1 MANHK
6 SAVKRHQQSI
16 RRRRRNQSLESSVKT
31 LVKKVRAAID
41 QKDPEVIA
49 EKIKEVNGLLD
60 KAVVKGVIKRNTA
73 SRKLSRLARAG
84 HQAAASAATEAAAA
98 KPASEAPASA

>member
-6 SAVKRHQQSI
+6 SAIKRHQQSI
-16 RRRRRNQSLESSVKT
+16 RRHQRNQALQTRVKT

-41 QKDPEVIA
+41 TKDQETIA
-49 EKIKEVNGLLD
+49 EKIREVNGLLD

-73 SRKLSRLARAG
+73 SRKLSRLARAAHRAAPG
-84 HQAAASAATEAAAA
+84 AAAQTE
-98 KPASEAPASA
+98 PAGTQA

>member
-6 SAVKRHQQSI
+6 SAIKRHQQSI
-16 RRRRRNQSLESSVKT
+16 RRHQRNQALQTRVKT

-41 QKDPEVIA
+41 TKDQETIA
-49 EKIKEVNGLLD
+49 EKIREVNGLLD

-73 SRKLSRLARAG
+73 SRKLSRLARAA
-84 HQAAASAATEAAAA
+84 HRAAPEAAAQTE
-98 KPASEAPASA
+98 PAGTQA